1 MMEIRKAIPQASLTH
16 QLPIEWRPGKMKE
29 KETTRIQSSYLE
41 GERVPNF
48 KTLSGMDYK
57 EVYTP
62 EDVRGARELPG
73 DYPFTRG
80 IHKTMY
86 RGRLW
91 TRRQQSGFRSA
102 KESNER
108 MKYLLSVGQT
118 GINMDPDLPTHLAL
132 DPDNPLAHGDV
143 GLQGSSLVLLEDM
156 VDLYRDIPL
165 DQVSN
170 TMIVEAPT
178 SAVIIAQYLLL
189 ARKRGTPW
197 ETLIG
202 TIMNC
207 PLTQFVGP
215 TYQSITTFF
224 SVEYAVKIALD
235 VMEYMVQRAPK
246 WNVVNI
252 NAYNIRETGVNAIQ
266 EGAFA
271 LAIAQDYVQ
280 RLIQRGLEV
289 DVFAPRIGFFSAVHI
304 DFLEEIAK
312 LRAMR
317 RIWARIMKE
326 KFGARN
332 ERSMWFRTACQT
344 SALPLTAQEPLN
356 NIVRAGIQTL
366 AAVFGGV
373 QSIHTTGYDEAFS
386 LPTEESHKLSIR
398 TQQIIAYE
406 TGVVKSVDPLG
417 GSYLVE
423 RLTDELEEQIWELIK
438 VIEGRG
444 GFLQCFLDRWVEN
457 QITQMRYQVGENFVS
472 GQQPM
477 VGVNLF
483 RDERDS
489 TKINIFRHSG
499 EWQRQRIE
507 EIIDYKKNRHQE
519 PVQRALEA
527 LESKVRRRPE
537 ENCIEPIMKA
547 VEDGATLGEIMD
559 AIRRAID
566 FKRPGL

>member
-1 MMEIRKAIPQASLTH
+1 MWGKTNNPYYTNLPRKGGGNMD
-16 QLPIEWRPGKMKE
+16 EN
-29 KETTRIQSSYLE
+29 ETKTKQSSYLE
-41 GERVPNF
+41 GERLPHF
-48 KTLSGMDYK
+48 KSLSGIEYK

-62 EDVRGARELPG
+62 EEVTGARELPG
-73 DYPFTRG
+73 VYPFTRG

-91 TRRQQSGFRSA
+91 TRRQQSGYRSA

-108 MKYLLSVGQT
+108 IKYLLSVGQT

-143 GLQGSSLVLLEDM
+143 GLQGSSLVTYEDM

-178 SAVIIAQYLLL
+178 SAVIVAQYLLL
-189 ARKRGTPW
+189 AKQRGIPW
-197 ETLIG
+197 KKLIG

-224 SVEYAVKIALD
+224 SIEYAVKIALD
-235 VMEYMVQRAPK
+235 VMEYMIQRSPR
-246 WNVVNI
+246 WNIVNI
-252 NAYNIRETGVNAIQ
+252 NAYNIRETGVDAIQ
-266 EGAFA
+266 EAAFA
-271 LAIAQDYVQ
+271 LAIAQDYA
-280 RLIQRGLEV
+280 RGLIERGLDV
-289 DVFAPRIGFFSAVHI
+289 DEFAPRIGFFSAVHI
-304 DFLEEIAK
+304 DFFEEIAK

-317 RIWARIMKE
+317 RIWASIMKE
-326 KFGARN
+326 TFKAKN

-344 SALPLTAQEPLN
+344 SALPLAAQEPLN

-366 AAVFGGV
+366 AAALGGV

-398 TQQIIAYE
+398 TQQIVAYE
-406 TGVVKSVDPLG
+406 TGVAKSVDPLG

-423 RLTDELEEQIWELIK
+423 RLTDELEERIWELLK

-444 GFLQCFLDRWVEN
+444 GFLQCFLDRWVEE
-457 QITQMRYQVGENFVS
+457 QINEKRHKLGEDFDS
-472 GQQPM
+472 GQQPI

-489 TKINIFRHSG
+489 TEIKIFRHHD
-499 EWQRQRIE
+499 EYQQQRIQ
-507 EIIDYKKNRHQE
+507 EIIAYKKSRPQKPLE
-519 PVQRALEA
+519 RALDV
-527 LESKVRRRPE
+527 LESQVRKRPE
-537 ENCIEPIMKA
+537 ENCIEAIMKA
-547 VEDGATLGEIMD
+547 VEARATVGEIMD

>member
-1 MMEIRKAIPQASLTH
+1 
-16 QLPIEWRPGKMKE
+16 MKE
-29 KETTRIQSSYLE
+29 KETLKIQSSYSE
-41 GERVPNF
+41 GEQVPNF
-48 KTLSGMDYK
+48 KTLSGMEYK

-62 EDVRGARELPG
+62 EDVAGRPELPG
-73 DYPFTRG
+73 AYPFTRG

-91 TRRQQSGFRSA
+91 TRRQQSGYRSA
-102 KESNER
+102 RESNER
-108 MKYLLSVGQT
+108 IKYLLSVGQT

-132 DPDNPLAHGDV
+132 DPDNPLAQGDV
-143 GLQGSSLVLLEDM
+143 GLQGSSLVILEDM

-170 TMIVEAPT
+170 TMIVEAPA

-189 ARKRGTPW
+189 ARDRGIPRDR
-197 ETLIG
+197 LIG

-215 TYQSITTFF
+215 TYQAITTFF
-224 SVEYAVKIALD
+224 PVKFGVKIALD
-235 VMEYMVQRAPK
+235 VMEYMVRHAPR
-246 WNVVNI
+246 WNIVNI
-252 NAYNIRETGVNAIQ
+252 NAYNIRETGVNAVQ
-266 EGAFA
+266 EAAFA
-271 LAIAQDYVQ
+271 LALAQDYI
-280 RLIQRGLEV
+280 RGLIARGLEV
-289 DVFAPRIGFFSAVHI
+289 DAFAPRIGFFSAVHI
-304 DFLEEIAK
+304 DFFEEIAK

-317 RIWARIMKE
+317 RIWARILRE
-326 KFGARN
+326 KFKARN

-366 AAVFGGV
+366 AAVLGGV

-398 TQQIIAYE
+398 TQQVIAYE

-423 RLTDELEEQIWELIK
+423 RLTDELEEQIWELLR
-438 VIEGRG
+438 VIEDRG
-444 GFLQCFLDRWVEN
+444 GFVQCFLDRWVED
-457 QITQMRYQVGENFVS
+457 QITRGRYQMGDDFVS
-472 GQQPM
+472 GQQPV

-489 TKINIFRHSG
+489 TKINIFRHSD
-499 EWQRQRIE
+499 EWQGRRIQ
-507 EIIDYKKNRHQE
+507 EIIDYKKNRPPE

-527 LESKVRRRPE
+527 LETQVRKRPE
-537 ENCIEPIMKA
+537 ENCIEAIMAA
-547 VEDGATLGEIMD
+547 VENRATLGEIID
-559 AIRRAID
+559 AVRRAID

>member
-1 MMEIRKAIPQASLTH
+1 
-16 QLPIEWRPGKMKE
+16 MKG
-29 KETTRIQSSYLE
+29 KETMKIESSYLK

-48 KTLSGMDYK
+48 KTLSGMEYK

-62 EDVRGARELPG
+62 EDATVARELPG

-91 TRRQQSGFRSA
+91 TRRQQSGYRSG

-108 MKYLLSVGQT
+108 IKYLLSVGQT
-118 GINMDPDLPTHLAL
+118 GINMDPDLPTHLGL

-143 GLQGSSLVLLEDM
+143 GLQGSSLVILEDM
-156 VDLYRDIPL
+156 FDLYRDIPL

-189 ARKRGTPW
+189 AKERDIPW
-197 ETLIG
+197 EKLIG

-215 TYQSITTFF
+215 TYQAITTFF
-224 SVEYAVKIALD
+224 PVKFGVKIALD
-235 VMEYMVQRAPK
+235 VMEYMVRHAPK
-246 WNVVNI
+246 WNIVNI

-266 EGAFA
+266 EAAFA
-271 LAIAQDYVQ
+271 LALAQDYV
-280 RLIQRGLEV
+280 RGLIERGLEV
-289 DVFAPRIGFFSAVHI
+289 DLFAPRIGFFSAVHI
-304 DFLEEIAK
+304 DFFEEIAK

-317 RIWARIMKE
+317 RIWARTMKE
-326 KFGARN
+326 KFKAKD

-366 AAVFGGV
+366 AAVLGGV

-398 TQQIIAYE
+398 TQQVIAYE
-406 TGVVKSVDPLG
+406 TGVAKSADPLG

-423 RLTDELEEQIWELIK
+423 HLTDELEEQILELMK
-438 VIEGRG
+438 VIEDRG
-444 GFLQCFLDRWVEN
+444 GFVQCFMDRWVED
-457 QITQMRYQVGENFVS
+457 QITQMRYQLGENFIS

-483 RDERDS
+483 RDEKDS
-489 TKINIFRHSG
+489 TKINIFRHSS
-499 EWQRQRIE
+499 EWQGQRIQ

-519 PVQRALEA
+519 PVRRAIEA
-527 LESKVRRRPE
+527 LENKVRKRPE
-537 ENCIEPIMKA
+537 ENCIEAIMKA
-547 VEDGATLGEIMD
+547 VENRATLGEIMD

>member
-1 MMEIRKAIPQASLTH
+1 
-16 QLPIEWRPGKMKE
+16 MKE
-29 KETTRIQSSYLE
+29 KETVKIQSSYLE
-41 GERVPNF
+41 GEQVPNF
-48 KTLSGMDYK
+48 KTLSGLEYR
-57 EVYTP
+57 EVYTA
-62 EDVRGARELPG
+62 EDVTGARELPG

-91 TRRQQSGFRSA
+91 TRRQQSGYRSA

-108 MKYLLSVGQT
+108 IKYLLSVGQT

-132 DPDNPLAHGDV
+132 DPDNPLAQGDV
-143 GLQGSSLVLLEDM
+143 GLQGSSIVILEDM

-170 TMIVEAPT
+170 TMIIEAPT

-189 ARKRGTPW
+189 ARERGTPL
-197 ETLIG
+197 EKLIG

-215 TYQSITTFF
+215 TYQAITTFF
-224 SVEYAVKIALD
+224 PVDYGVKVALD

-246 WNVVNI
+246 WNIVNI

-266 EGAFA
+266 EAAFA
-271 LAIAQDYVQ
+271 LALAQDYI
-280 RLIQRGLEV
+280 RGLIKRGLEV
-289 DVFAPRIGFFSAVHI
+289 DLFAPRIGFFSAVHI
-304 DFLEEIAK
+304 DFFEEIAK

-317 RIWARIMKE
+317 RIWARILKE
-326 KFGARN
+326 KFKAKN
-332 ERSMWFRTACQT
+332 ERSMLFRTACQT

-356 NIVRAGIQTL
+356 NIVRAGVQTL
-366 AAVFGGV
+366 AAVLGGV
-373 QSIHTTGYDEAFS
+373 QSIHTTSYDEAFS
-386 LPTEESHKLSIR
+386 LPTEEAHKLSIR

-423 RLTDELEEQIWELIK
+423 HLTDELEEQIWELLK
-438 VIEGRG
+438 VIEDKG
-444 GFLQCFLDRWVEN
+444 GFVQCFLDHWVED
-457 QITQMRYQVGENFVS
+457 QIIQMRYQMGENFIS

-489 TKINIFRHSG
+489 TKINIFRHSD
-499 EWQRQRIE
+499 EWQRQRIQD
-507 EIIDYKKNRHQE
+507 IVDYKKHRRQE
-519 PVQRALEA
+519 PVQLA
-527 LESKVRRRPE
+527 LESLESQVKKRPE
-537 ENCIEPIMKA
+537 ENCIEAIMEA
-547 VEDGATLGEIMD
+547 VKNGATLGEIID

>member
-1 MMEIRKAIPQASLTH
+1 
-16 QLPIEWRPGKMKE
+16 
-29 KETTRIQSSYLE
+29 
-41 GERVPNF
+41 
-48 KTLSGMDYK
+48 
-57 EVYTP
+57 
-62 EDVRGARELPG
+62 
-73 DYPFTRG
+73 
-80 IHKTMY
+80 
-86 RGRLW
+86 
-91 TRRQQSGFRSA
+91 
-102 KESNER
+102 
-108 MKYLLSVGQT
+108 
-118 GINMDPDLPTHLAL
+118 MDPDLPTHLAL
-132 DPDNPLAHGDV
+132 DPDNPLAQGDV
-143 GLQGSSLVLLEDM
+143 GLQGSSLVILKDM

-170 TMIVEAPT
+170 TMIIEAPT

-189 ARKRGTPW
+189 AKQRGTPW
-197 ETLIG
+197 EKLIG

-215 TYQSITTFF
+215 TYQAITTFF
-224 SVEYAVKIALD
+224 PVNYGVKIALD
-235 VMEYMVQRAPK
+235 VMEYMIQRAPK
-246 WNVVNI
+246 WNIVNI

-266 EGAFA
+266 EAAFA
-271 LAIAQDYVQ
+271 LAIAQDYI
-280 RLIQRGLEV
+280 RGLIERGLEV

-304 DFLEEIAK
+304 DFFEEIAK

-326 KFGARN
+326 KFRAKD
-332 ERSMWFRTACQT
+332 ERSMLFRTACQT

-366 AAVFGGV
+366 AAVLGGV
-373 QSIHTTGYDEAFS
+373 QSIHTTSYDEAFS
-386 LPTEESHKLSIR
+386 LPTEEAHKLSIR

-423 RLTDELEEQIWELIK
+423 HLTDELEEQIWELLK
-438 VIEGRG
+438 VIEDRG
-444 GFLQCFLDRWVEN
+444 GFIQCFLDRWVED
-457 QITQMRYQVGENFVS
+457 QITKMRYQMGENFIS

-489 TKINIFRHSG
+489 TKINIFRHSDR
-499 EWQRQRIE
+499 WQRQRIQ
-507 EIIDYKKNRHQE
+507 EIIDYKKNRLQD
-519 PVQRALEA
+519 PVRRALEA
-527 LESKVRRRPE
+527 LEDQVRKRPE
-537 ENCIEPIMKA
+537 ENCIEAIMKA
-547 VEDGATLGEIMD
+547 VEDGATLGEIID

>member
-1 MMEIRKAIPQASLTH
+1 
-16 QLPIEWRPGKMKE
+16 MKE
-29 KETTRIQSSYLE
+29 KETLKIQSSYLE
-41 GERVPNF
+41 GEQVPNF
-48 KTLSGMDYK
+48 KTLSGMEYK

-62 EDVRGARELPG
+62 EDVTGLPELPG
-73 DYPFTRG
+73 SYPFTRG

-91 TRRQQSGFRSA
+91 TRRQQSGYRSA
-102 KESNER
+102 RESNER
-108 MKYLLSVGQT
+108 IKYLLSVGQT

-132 DPDNPLAHGDV
+132 DPDDPLAHGDV
-143 GLQGSSLVLLEDM
+143 GLQGSSLVILEDM

-189 ARKRGTPW
+189 ARERAIPW
-197 ETLIG
+197 DKLIG

-215 TYQSITTFF
+215 TFQAITTFF
-224 SVEYAVKIALD
+224 PVKFGVKIALD
-235 VMEYMVQRAPK
+235 VMEYMVRHAPK
-246 WNVVNI
+246 WNIVNI
-252 NAYNIRETGVNAIQ
+252 NAYNIRETGVNAVQ
-266 EGAFA
+266 EAAFA
-271 LAIAQDYVQ
+271 LALAQDYI
-280 RLIQRGLEV
+280 RGLIARGLEV
-289 DVFAPRIGFFSAVHI
+289 DAFAPRIGFFSAVHI
-304 DFLEEIAK
+304 DFFEEIAK

-317 RIWARIMKE
+317 RIWARILKE
-326 KFGARN
+326 KFKARN

-366 AAVFGGV
+366 AAVLGGV

-398 TQQIIAYE
+398 TQQVIAYE

-423 RLTDELEEQIWELIK
+423 RLTDDLEEQIWELLK
-438 VIEGRG
+438 VIENRG
-444 GFLQCFLDRWVEN
+444 GFVQCFLDRWVED
-457 QITQMRYQVGENFVS
+457 QITQGRYQMGEDLTS
-472 GQQPM
+472 GQQPV

-483 RDERDS
+483 RDEGDS
-489 TKINIFRHSG
+489 TKINIFRHSDA
-499 EWQRQRIE
+499 WQGIRIQ
-507 EIIDYKKNRHQE
+507 EIIDYKKNRRLE
-519 PVQRALEA
+519 LVQRALEA
-527 LESKVRRRPE
+527 LESQVRKAPE
-537 ENCIEPIMKA
+537 KNCIEAIMAA
-547 VEDGATLGEIMD
+547 VENRATLGEIID
-559 AIRRAID
+559 AIRRAIE

>member
-1 MMEIRKAIPQASLTH
+1 MKGKETMEIK
-16 QLPIEWRPGKMKE
+16 
-29 KETTRIQSSYLE
+29 SSYLE

-48 KTLSGMDYK
+48 KTLSGMEYK

-62 EDVRGARELPG
+62 EDVTGAHELPG
-73 DYPFTRG
+73 AYPFTRG
-80 IHKTMY
+80 IHQTMY

-91 TRRQQSGFRSA
+91 TRRQQSGYRSA
-102 KESNER
+102 RESNER
-108 MKYLLSVGQT
+108 IKYLLSVGQT

-143 GLQGSSLVLLEDM
+143 GLQGSSLVIQEDM

-178 SAVIIAQYLLL
+178 SAVIIAQYLIL
-189 ARKRGTPW
+189 ARERGIPW
-197 ETLIG
+197 EKLIG

-215 TYQSITTFF
+215 TYQAITTFF
-224 SVEYAVKIALD
+224 PVKFGVKIALD
-235 VMEYMVQRAPK
+235 VMEYMVRHAPK
-246 WNVVNI
+246 WNIVNI
-252 NAYNIRETGVNAIQ
+252 NAYNIRETGVNAVQ
-266 EGAFA
+266 EAAFA
-271 LAIAQDYVQ
+271 LALAQDYI
-280 RLIQRGLEV
+280 RGLIERGLEV
-289 DVFAPRIGFFSAVHI
+289 DLFAPRIGFFSAVHI
-304 DFLEEIAK
+304 DFFEEIAK

-326 KFGARN
+326 KFKARD

-366 AAVFGGV
+366 AAVLGGV
-373 QSIHTTGYDEAFS
+373 QSIHTTGYDEAHS

-398 TQQIIAYE
+398 TQQVIAYE

-423 RLTDELEEQIWELIK
+423 HLTDALEEQIWELLK
-438 VIEGRG
+438 VIEDRG
-444 GFLQCFLDRWVEN
+444 GFVQCFLDRWVED
-457 QITQMRYQVGENFVS
+457 QITRMRYQMGEDFNS
-472 GQQPM
+472 GQQPV

-483 RDERDS
+483 RDEGDS
-489 TKINIFRHSG
+489 TKINIFRHSD
-499 EWQRQRIE
+499 EWQGQRIQ
-507 EIIDYKKNRHQE
+507 EIIDYKKNRQQE
-519 PVQRALEA
+519 PVHRALEA
-527 LESKVRRRPE
+527 LESQVRKRPE
-537 ENCIEPIMKA
+537 ENCIESIMKA
-547 VEDGATLGEIMD
+547 VESRATLGEIID

>member
-1 MMEIRKAIPQASLTH
+1 
-16 QLPIEWRPGKMKE
+16 MKRE
-29 KETTRIQSSYLE
+29 ETIKIYSSYLE
-41 GERVPNF
+41 GERVTNF
-48 KTLSGMDYK
+48 KTLSGIEYK

-62 EDVRGARELPG
+62 EDVTGARELPG

-91 TRRQQSGFRSA
+91 TRRQQSGYRST

-108 MKYLLSVGQT
+108 IKYLLSVGQT

-132 DPDNPLAHGDV
+132 DPDNLLARGDV
-143 GLQGSSLVLLEDM
+143 GLQGSSIVIYEDM

-189 ARKRGTPW
+189 ARERDIPW
-197 ETLIG
+197 EKLIG

-215 TYQSITTFF
+215 TYQAITTFF
-224 SVEYAVKIALD
+224 PVKFGVKIALD
-235 VMEYMVQRAPK
+235 VMEYMVRHAPK
-246 WNVVNI
+246 WNIVNI

-266 EGAFA
+266 EAAFA
-271 LAIAQDYVQ
+271 LALAQDYV
-280 RLIQRGLEV
+280 RGLIERGLEV
-289 DVFAPRIGFFSAVHI
+289 DVFAPRVGFFSAVHI
-304 DFLEEIAK
+304 DFFEEIAK

-326 KFGARN
+326 KFKAKN

-366 AAVFGGV
+366 AAVLGGV

-398 TQQIIAYE
+398 TQQVVAYE
-406 TGVVKSVDPLG
+406 TGVVKSADPLG

-423 RLTDELEEQIWELIK
+423 RLTDELEEQIWELMK

-444 GFLQCFLDRWVEN
+444 GFVQCFMDRWVED
-457 QITQMRYQVGENFVS
+457 QITKMRYRMGEDFIS
-472 GQQPM
+472 GQQPV

-489 TKINIFRHSG
+489 TKINIFRHSD
-499 EWQRQRIE
+499 EWQGKRIQ
-507 EIIDYKKNRHQE
+507 EIIDHKKNRHQE

-527 LESKVRRRPE
+527 LESQVRKRPE
-537 ENCIEPIMKA
+537 ENCIEAIMKA
-547 VEDGATLGEIMD
+547 VENRATLGEIMD
-559 AIRRAID
+559 TIRRAID

>member
-1 MMEIRKAIPQASLTH
+1 
-16 QLPIEWRPGKMKE
+16 MKE
-29 KETTRIQSSYLE
+29 KETVKIQSSYLE
-41 GERVPNF
+41 GEQVPNF
-48 KTLSGMDYK
+48 KTLSGLEYR
-57 EVYTP
+57 EVYTA
-62 EDVRGARELPG
+62 EDVTGARELPG

-91 TRRQQSGFRSA
+91 TRRQQSGYRSA

-108 MKYLLSVGQT
+108 IKYLLSVGQT

-132 DPDNPLAHGDV
+132 DPDNPLAQGDV
-143 GLQGSSLVLLEDM
+143 GLQGSSIVILEDM

-170 TMIVEAPT
+170 TMIIEAPT

-189 ARKRGTPW
+189 ARERGTPL
-197 ETLIG
+197 EKLIG

-215 TYQSITTFF
+215 TYQAITTFF
-224 SVEYAVKIALD
+224 PVDYGVKVALD

-246 WNVVNI
+246 WNIVNI

-266 EGAFA
+266 EAAFA
-271 LAIAQDYVQ
+271 LALAQDYI
-280 RLIQRGLEV
+280 RGLIKRGLEV
-289 DVFAPRIGFFSAVHI
+289 DLFAPRIGFFSAVHI
-304 DFLEEIAK
+304 DFFEEIAK

-317 RIWARIMKE
+317 RIWARILKE
-326 KFGARN
+326 KFKAKN
-332 ERSMWFRTACQT
+332 ERSMLFRTACQT

-356 NIVRAGIQTL
+356 NIVRAGVQTL
-366 AAVFGGV
+366 AAVLGGV
-373 QSIHTTGYDEAFS
+373 QSIHTTSYDEAFS
-386 LPTEESHKLSIR
+386 LPTEEAHKLSIR

-423 RLTDELEEQIWELIK
+423 HLTDELEEQIWELLK
-438 VIEGRG
+438 VIEDKG
-444 GFLQCFLDRWVEN
+444 GFVQCFLDHWVED
-457 QITQMRYQVGENFVS
+457 QITQMRYQMGENFIS

-489 TKINIFRHSG
+489 TKINIFRHSD
-499 EWQRQRIE
+499 EWQRQRIQD
-507 EIIDYKKNRHQE
+507 IVDYKKHRRQE
-519 PVQRALEA
+519 PVQLA
-527 LESKVRRRPE
+527 LESLESQVKKRPE
-537 ENCIEPIMKA
+537 ENCIEAIMEA
-547 VEDGATLGEIMD
+547 VKNGATLGEIID

>member
-1 MMEIRKAIPQASLTH
+1 MS
-16 QLPIEWRPGKMKE
+16 MKE
-29 KETTRIQSSYLE
+29 KEITEIKSSYLE

-48 KTLSGMDYK
+48 KTLSGLEYK
-57 EVYTP
+57 EVYTS
-62 EDVRGARELPG
+62 EDAKGAQELPG
-73 DYPFTRG
+73 LYPFTRG
-80 IHKTMY
+80 IHQTMY

-91 TRRQQSGFRSA
+91 TRRQQSGYRSA
-102 KESNER
+102 RESNER
-108 MKYLLSVGQT
+108 IKYLLSVGQT

-143 GLQGSSLVLLEDM
+143 GLQGSSLVVREDM
-156 VDLYRDIPL
+156 ADLYRDIPL

-189 ARKRGTPW
+189 AKERGIPW
-197 ETLIG
+197 ENLIG

-215 TYQSITTFF
+215 TYQAITTFF
-224 SVEYAVKIALD
+224 PVRYGVKIALD
-235 VMEYMVQRAPK
+235 VMEYMVRHAPK
-246 WNVVNI
+246 WNIVNI
-252 NAYNIRETGVNAIQ
+252 NAYNIRETGVNAVQ
-266 EGAFA
+266 EAAFG
-271 LAIAQDYVQ
+271 LSLAQDY
-280 RLIQRGLEV
+280 IRGLIARGLDV
-289 DVFAPRIGFFSAVHI
+289 DDFAPRIGFFSAVHI
-304 DFLEEIAK
+304 DFFEEIAK

-317 RIWARIMKE
+317 RIWARIIKE
-326 KFGARN
+326 KFKARN

-366 AAVFGGV
+366 AAVLGGV

-398 TQQIIAYE
+398 TQQVIAYE
-406 TGVVKSVDPLG
+406 TGVVKSADPLG

-423 RLTDELEEQIWELIK
+423 RLTDELEERIWELIK
-438 VIEGRG
+438 VIEDRG
-444 GFLQCFLDRWVEN
+444 GFVQCFLDRWVED
-457 QITQMRYQVGENFVS
+457 QITRMRYQMGEDFVS
-472 GQQPM
+472 SQQPV

-483 RDERDS
+483 RDEKDS
-489 TKINIFRHSG
+489 TKINIFRHSD
-499 EWQRQRIE
+499 EWQSQRIQ
-507 EIIDYKKNRHQE
+507 EIIDYKKVRPRE

-527 LESKVRRRPE
+527 LEGQVRRKPE
-537 ENCIEPIMKA
+537 KNCIEAIMAA
-547 VEDGATLGEIMD
+547 VESRATLGEIID

>member
-1 MMEIRKAIPQASLTH
+1 MKKKEAI
-16 QLPIEWRPGKMKE
+16 K
-29 KETTRIQSSYLE
+29 IQSSYLE

-48 KTLSGMDYK
+48 KTLSGLEYR

-62 EDVRGARELPG
+62 EDVPEAPELPG
-73 DYPFTRG
+73 EYPFTRG

-91 TRRQQSGFRSA
+91 TRRQQSGYRSA
-102 KESNER
+102 RESNER
-108 MKYLLSVGQT
+108 IKYLLSVGQT
-118 GINMDPDLPTHLAL
+118 GINMDPDLPTHLGL
-132 DPDNPLAHGDV
+132 DPDNPLAQGDV
-143 GLQGSSLVLLEDM
+143 GLQGSSLVILQDM

-170 TMIVEAPT
+170 TMIIEAPT

-189 ARKRGTPW
+189 AKRRGIPW
-197 ETLIG
+197 DKLIG

-215 TYQSITTFF
+215 TYQAITTFF
-224 SVEYAVKIALD
+224 SVEYGVKIALD
-235 VMEYMVQRAPK
+235 VMEYMIQRAPK
-246 WNVVNI
+246 WNIVNI

-266 EGAFA
+266 EAAFA
-271 LAIAQDYVQ
+271 LSIAQEYIRGLMD
-280 RLIQRGLEV
+280 RGLEV

-304 DFLEEIAK
+304 DFFEEIAK

-317 RIWARIMKE
+317 RIWARLLKE
-326 KFGARN
+326 KFKAKN

-356 NIVRAGIQTL
+356 NIVRAGIQTM
-366 AAVFGGV
+366 AAVLGGV

-417 GSYLVE
+417 GSYLLE
-423 RLTDELEEQIWELIK
+423 RLTNELEEQIWELLK
-438 VIEGRG
+438 VIENRG
-444 GFLQCFLDRWVEN
+444 GFLRCFLDRWVED
-457 QITQMRYQVGENFVS
+457 QITQMRYQVGENFIS
-472 GQQPM
+472 GEQPM

-489 TKINIFRHSG
+489 TKINIFRHSD
-499 EWQRQRIE
+499 EWQRQRIQ
-507 EIIDYKKNRHQE
+507 EIIDHKKNRQQE
-519 PVQRALEA
+519 PFQRALEI
-527 LESKVRRRPE
+527 LERQVRKKPK
-537 ENCIEPIMKA
+537 ENCIEAIMKA
-547 VEDGATLGEIMD
+547 TEDGATLGEIMD

>member
-1 MMEIRKAIPQASLTH
+1 
-16 QLPIEWRPGKMKE
+16 MKE
-29 KETTRIQSSYLE
+29 RETVRIQSSYLE
-41 GERVPNF
+41 GEQVPNF
-48 KTLSGMDYK
+48 KTLSGLEYR
-57 EVYTP
+57 EVYTA
-62 EDVRGARELPG
+62 EDVTGGLELPG

-91 TRRQQSGFRSA
+91 TRRQQSGYRSA

-108 MKYLLSVGQT
+108 IKFLLSVGQT

-132 DPDNPLAHGDV
+132 DPDNPLAQGDV
-143 GLQGSSLVLLEDM
+143 GLQGTSIVILEDM
-156 VDLYRDIPL
+156 IDLYRDIPL

-189 ARKRGTPW
+189 AKERGNPL
-197 ETLIG
+197 EKLIG

-215 TYQSITTFF
+215 TYQAITTFF
-224 SVEYAVKIALD
+224 PVDYGVKIALD
-235 VMEYMVQRAPK
+235 VMEYMVRRAPK
-246 WNVVNI
+246 WNIVNI

-266 EGAFA
+266 EAAFA
-271 LAIAQDYVQ
+271 LALAQDYI
-280 RLIQRGLEV
+280 RGLMKRGLEV
-289 DVFAPRIGFFSAVHI
+289 DLFAPRIGFFSAVHI
-304 DFLEEIAK
+304 DFFEEIAK

-317 RIWARIMKE
+317 RIWARILKE
-326 KFGARN
+326 KFKAKN
-332 ERSMWFRTACQT
+332 ERSMLFRTACQT

-366 AAVFGGV
+366 AAVLGGV
-373 QSIHTTGYDEAFS
+373 QSIHTTSYDEAFS
-386 LPTEESHKLSIR
+386 LPTEEAHKLSIR
-398 TQQIIAYE
+398 TQQIIGYE

-423 RLTDELEEQIWELIK
+423 HLTNELEEQIWELLK
-438 VIEGRG
+438 VIEDRG
-444 GFLQCFLDRWVEN
+444 GFVQCFLDHWVED
-457 QITQMRYQVGENFVS
+457 QITRMRYQMGENFVS

-483 RDERDS
+483 RDRTDS
-489 TKINIFRHSG
+489 TKINIFRHSD
-499 EWQRQRIE
+499 EWQRQRIQ
-507 EIIDYKKNRHQE
+507 EIIDYKKQRRQK
-519 PVQRALEA
+519 PVQRALKS
-527 LESKVRRRPE
+527 LESQVKKRPE
-537 ENCIEPIMKA
+537 ENCIEAIIEA
-547 VEDGATLGEIMD
+547 VKNGATVGEIID
-559 AIRRAID
+559 AIRKAID

>member
-1 MMEIRKAIPQASLTH
+1 
-16 QLPIEWRPGKMKE
+16 MKE
-29 KETTRIQSSYLE
+29 KETMKIKSHYLE

-48 KTLSGMDYK
+48 KTLSGMEYK

-62 EDVRGARELPG
+62 DDVKAARELPG

-86 RGRLW
+86 RNRLW
-91 TRRQQSGFRSA
+91 TRRQQSGYRSA
-102 KESNER
+102 QESNER
-108 MKYLLSVGQT
+108 IKYLLSVGQT

-143 GLQGSSLVLLEDM
+143 GLQGSSLVILEDM
-156 VDLYRDIPL
+156 VELYRDIPL

-178 SAVIIAQYLLL
+178 SAVIVAQYLLL

-197 ETLIG
+197 EELIG

-215 TYQSITTFF
+215 TYQAITTFF
-224 SVEYAVKIALD
+224 SIEYAVKIALD
-235 VMEYMVQRAPK
+235 VMEYMTQRAPR
-246 WNVVNI
+246 WNIVNI

-266 EGAFA
+266 EAAFA
-271 LAIAQDYVQ
+271 LAIAQDYV
-280 RLIQRGLEV
+280 RGLMGRGLEV
-289 DVFAPRIGFFSAVHI
+289 DAFGPRIGFFSAVHI
-304 DFLEEIAK
+304 DFFEEIAK

-326 KFGARN
+326 KFKAKN
-332 ERSMWFRTACQT
+332 ERTMWFRTACQT

-366 AAVFGGV
+366 AAVLGGV

-417 GSYLVE
+417 GSYLLE
-423 RLTDELEEQIWELIK
+423 RLTDELEEQIWELLR
-438 VIEGRG
+438 VIEDRG
-444 GFLQCFLDRWVEN
+444 GFLRCFMDRWVED
-457 QITQMRYQVGENFVS
+457 QITKMRYQTGESFVS

-483 RDERDS
+483 RDEKDS
-489 TKINIFRHSG
+489 TKISIFRHSS
-499 EWQRQRIE
+499 EWQKQRIQ
-507 EIIDYKKNRHQE
+507 EITDYKENRPHG
-519 PVQRALEA
+519 PVQHALEM
-527 LESKVRRRPE
+527 LESQVKKRPE
-537 ENCIEPIMKA
+537 ENCMEAVMKA
-547 VEDGATLGEIMD
+547 VEDGATLGEIID

>member
-1 MMEIRKAIPQASLTH
+1 
-16 QLPIEWRPGKMKE
+16 MKE
-29 KETTRIQSSYLE
+29 KERVKIQSSYME
-41 GERVPNF
+41 GEQVPNF
-48 KTLSGMDYK
+48 KTLSGLEYR
-57 EVYTP
+57 EVYTA
-62 EDVRGARELPG
+62 EDVTGARELPG

-91 TRRQQSGFRSA
+91 TRRQQSGYRSA

-108 MKYLLSVGQT
+108 IKYLLSVGQT

-132 DPDNPLAHGDV
+132 DPDNPLAQGDV
-143 GLQGSSLVLLEDM
+143 GLQGTSVVILEDM

-189 ARKRGTPW
+189 AKGRGNPL
-197 ETLIG
+197 EKLIG

-215 TYQSITTFF
+215 TYQAITTFF
-224 SVEYAVKIALD
+224 PVDYGVKVALD

-266 EGAFA
+266 EAAFA
-271 LAIAQDYVQ
+271 LALAQDY
-280 RLIQRGLEV
+280 IRGLIKRGLDV
-289 DVFAPRIGFFSAVHI
+289 DLFAPRIGFFSAVHI
-304 DFLEEIAK
+304 DFFEEIAK

-317 RIWARIMKE
+317 RIWARILKE
-326 KFGARN
+326 KFKAKN
-332 ERSMWFRTACQT
+332 ERSMLFRTACQT

-356 NIVRAGIQTL
+356 NIVRAGVQTL
-366 AAVFGGV
+366 AAVLGGV
-373 QSIHTTGYDEAFS
+373 QSIHTTSYDEAFS
-386 LPTEESHKLSIR
+386 LPTEEAHKLSIR

-423 RLTDELEEQIWELIK
+423 HLTDELEEQIWGLLK
-438 VIEGRG
+438 VIEDRG
-444 GFLQCFLDRWVEN
+444 GFVQCFLDHWVED
-457 QITQMRYQVGENFVS
+457 QITQMRYQMGENFIS
-472 GQQPM
+472 GHQPM

-489 TKINIFRHSG
+489 TKINIFRHSD
-499 EWQRQRIE
+499 EWQRERIQ
-507 EIIDYKKNRHQE
+507 EIIDYKKNRRQE
-519 PVQRALEA
+519 PVQRALES
-527 LESKVRRRPE
+527 LESQVKKRPE
-537 ENCIEPIMKA
+537 ENCIEAIMET
-547 VEDGATLGEIMD
+547 VENGATLGEIMD

>member
-1 MMEIRKAIPQASLTH
+1 
-16 QLPIEWRPGKMKE
+16 MKE
-29 KETTRIQSSYLE
+29 KETMKIEGSYLE

-48 KTLSGMDYK
+48 KTLSGIEYK

-62 EDVRGARELPG
+62 EDVTGALELPG

-91 TRRQQSGFRSA
+91 TRRQQSGYRSA

-108 MKYLLSVGQT
+108 IKYLLSVGQT

-132 DPDNPLAHGDV
+132 DPDDPLAQGDV
-143 GLQGSSLVLLEDM
+143 GLQGSSLVILDDM
-156 VDLYRDIPL
+156 IDLYRDIPL
-165 DQVSN
+165 DQISN

-189 ARKRGTPW
+189 ARRRGTPW
-197 ETLIG
+197 EKLIG

-215 TYQSITTFF
+215 TYQAITTFF
-224 SVEYAVKIALD
+224 PIEYAVKIALD
-235 VMEYMVQRAPK
+235 VMEYMIQRAPR
-246 WNVVNI
+246 WNIVNI
-252 NAYNIRETGVNAIQ
+252 NV
-266 EGAFA
+266 
-271 LAIAQDYVQ
+271 
-280 RLIQRGLEV
+280 
-289 DVFAPRIGFFSAVHI
+289 APRIGFFSAVHI
-304 DFLEEIAK
+304 DFFEEIAK

-326 KFGARN
+326 KFRAKN

-366 AAVFGGV
+366 AAVLGGV

-406 TGVVKSVDPLG
+406 TSVVKSVDPLG
-417 GSYLVE
+417 GSYLLE
-423 RLTDELEEQIWELIK
+423 RLTDELEEQILELLK
-438 VIEGRG
+438 VIEDRG
-444 GFLQCFLDRWVEN
+444 GFLQCFLDRWVED
-457 QITQMRYQVGENFVS
+457 QITKMRYQLGENFVS
-472 GQQPM
+472 GQQP
-477 VGVNLF
+477 VIGVNLF

-489 TKINIFRHSG
+489 TKISIFRHSD
-499 EWQRQRIE
+499 EWQRQRIQ
-507 EIIDYKKNRHQE
+507 EIIDHRKNRRQE
-519 PVQRALEA
+519 PIQRALEG
-527 LESKVRRRPE
+527 LESQVRKTPE
-537 ENCIEPIMKA
+537 ENCIEAIMQA

>member
-1 MMEIRKAIPQASLTH
+1 MSDNEKIEIK
-16 QLPIEWRPGKMKE
+16 
-29 KETTRIQSSYLE
+29 SSYLE
-41 GERVPNF
+41 GERLEHF
-48 KTLSGMDYK
+48 KSLSGTEYK

-62 EDVRGARELPG
+62 EDFMGARELPG

-108 MKYLLSVGQT
+108 IKYLLSVGQT
-118 GINMDPDLPTHLAL
+118 GINMDPDLPTHLCL

-143 GLQGSSLVLLEDM
+143 GLQGSSLVTYEDM

-165 DQVSN
+165 DEVSN

-178 SAVIIAQYLLL
+178 SSVIVAQYLLL
-189 ARKRGTPW
+189 AKERGIPW
-197 ETLIG
+197 EKLIG

-207 PLTQFVGP
+207 PLTQLVGP

-224 SVEYAVKIALD
+224 SVEHAVKIALD
-235 VMEYMVQRAPK
+235 VMEFMVKHAPR
-246 WNVVNI
+246 WNIVNI
-252 NAYNIRETGVNAIQ
+252 NAYNIRETGVDAVQ
-266 EGAFA
+266 EAAFA
-271 LAIAQDYVQ
+271 LSIGQEYAQGLVN
-280 RLIQRGLEV
+280 RGL
-289 DVFAPRIGFFSAVHI
+289 DIDAFAPRIGFFSAAQM
-304 DFLEEIAK
+304 DFFEEVAK

-317 RIWARIMKE
+317 RVWARIMKE
-326 KFGARN
+326 RFGAKN
-332 ERSMWFRTACQT
+332 ERSMLFRTACQT
-344 SALPLTAQEPLN
+344 AALPLTAQEPLN

-366 AAVFGGV
+366 AAVLGGV
-373 QSIHTTGYDEAFS
+373 QSIHTTGYDEAYS

-398 TQQIIAYE
+398 TQQIVAYE

-423 RLTDELEEQIWELIK
+423 RLTDDMEEKIWELIK
-438 VIEGRG
+438 VIEDRG
-444 GFLQCFLDRWVEN
+444 GFLQCFLDRWVEG
-457 QITQMRYQVGENFVS
+457 QITEKRHQLGEDMDS

-489 TKINIFRHSG
+489 TDIAIFRHSG
-499 EWQRQRIE
+499 EWQKTRIQ
-507 EIIDYKKNRHQE
+507 EIVDYKKNRNQE
-519 PVQRALEA
+519 SVKRAVDTLEDHM
-527 LESKVRRRPE
+527 KKKWE
-537 ENCIEPIMKA
+537 ENCIESMMKA
-547 VEDGATLGEIMD
+547 VEAKCTLGEIMD
-559 AIRRAID
+559 AVRRAIG
-566 FKRPGL
+566 FKRPGYDLGL